1 MLMSTTIILI
11 VIGLVF
17 GVAPIF
23 LRSSAVLIFLSLC
36 AGEILARLTSQD
48 VTEIVSSFAA
58 LNNVPVYSIVQIA
71 LLVIAPVVLL
81 FAYKNTVK
89 PSLLFMQIVPAV
101 ASVVVC
107 LMLIVTKLPYDSKI
121 AIEASNVYTMVK
133 PFFSLA
139 IAAGLLSSLFYLVA
153 VKPKHSKHNKKHEA

>member
-1 MLMSTTIILI
+1 MGTVVVLA

-17 GVAPIF
+17 GIAPLF

-48 VTEIVSSFAA
+48 VTQMVSSFAS
-58 LNNVPVYSIVQIA
+58 LNNLPVYSIVQIF
-71 LLVIAPVVLL
+71 LLVIAPIVLL
-81 FAYKNTVK
+81 FAYKNSVK
-89 PSLLFMQIVPAV
+89 PSMLFVHIIPAL

-107 LMLIVTKLPYDSKI
+107 VMLVVTKLPYDTKT
-121 AIEASNVYTMVK
+121 AIEASDLYTTIK

-139 IAAGLLSSLFYLVA
+139 IAAGLLSSVFYLVA
-153 VKPKHSKHNKKHEA
+153 VKPKHDKHDKHHKKTH